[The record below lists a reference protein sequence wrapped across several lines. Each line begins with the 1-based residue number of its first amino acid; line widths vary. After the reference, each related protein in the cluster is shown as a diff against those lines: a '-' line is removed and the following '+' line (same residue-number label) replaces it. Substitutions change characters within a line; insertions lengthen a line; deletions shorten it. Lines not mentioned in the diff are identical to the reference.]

1 MAEPVSAMALS
12 PVPAT
17 PAPGK
22 ARRMTLAGVVG
33 AATAALLFQA
43 IPAEESGRKVE
54 VTIAVDGTA
63 TMRHISGRQYLRA
76 YLDIVGV
83 ATACDGLTSYQ
94 GRKIRKDDRFTQE
107 QCAAMLEDELVAH
120 AQGVMA
126 CSPGLSLTI
135 PRRDMARF
143 AAVSLAYNIGVPR
156 YCSSTARARFNAGRI
171 REGCDAI
178 LLWNRAGGV
187 VVPGLAKRRAR
198 ERAKCLLDA

>member
-1 MAEPVSAMALS
+1 MVDQVQQQPGQK
-12 PVPAT
+12 PA
-17 PAPGK
+17 AK
-22 ARRMTLAGVVG
+22 RLTLAGVVG

-54 VTIAVDGTA
+54 VSIAADGSA
-63 TMRHISGRQYLRA
+63 TVRHVSGKQYLQA

-94 GRKIRKDDRFTQE
+94 GRKIRPSDRFTE
-107 QCAAMLEDELVAH
+107 AQCATMLEDELVVH

-126 CSPGLSLTI
+126 CTPGLSLTI

-143 AAVSLAYNIGVPR
+143 AGVSLAYNIGVPR
-156 YCSSTARARFNAGRI
+156 YCGSTARARFNAGRI

-178 LLWNRAGGV
+178 LLWNKAGGRI
-187 VVPGLAKRRAR
+187 VPGLAGRRSR

>member
-1 MAEPVSAMALS
+1 MVDQVQKRSS
-12 PVPAT
+12 QKPA
-17 PAPGK
+17 AK
-22 ARRMTLAGVVG
+22 RLTLVGVVG
-33 AATAALLFQA
+33 AATAALLFQT

-54 VTIAVDGTA
+54 VSIAADGAA
-63 TMRHISGRQYLRA
+63 TVRHVSGKQYLRA

-94 GRKIRKDDRFTQE
+94 GQKIRVSDRFTEE
-107 QCAAMLEDELVAH
+107 QCATMLEDELVAH

-135 PRRDMARF
+135 PRRDYVRF

-156 YCSSTARARFNAGRI
+156 YCSSTAVRRFNTGRI

-178 LLWNRAGGV
+178 LLWNKAGGRV
-187 VVPGLAKRRAR
+187 RPGLISRRSR